1 VRIVC
6 PKLRLHPALFFPP
19 FQKYKVFFS
28 PPPSSPKASATHT
41 LDHSPLP
48 VYSHTR
54 RTVCDQWYCMN
65 TARSWGD
72 IKNATIVSASVGLA
86 CLVLFG
92 LVQSSIKVNPVWSYV
107 SHENLSLK
115 R

>member
-1 VRIVC
+1 
-6 PKLRLHPALFFPP
+6 
-19 FQKYKVFFS
+19 
-28 PPPSSPKASATHT
+28 
-41 LDHSPLP
+41 
-48 VYSHTR
+48 
-54 RTVCDQWYCMN
+54 MN